1 MFSPIFFFYFYF
13 PHGVFVGKYG
23 LIYKGLRRDK
33 SPIHADRIHVH
44 KSREE
49 EEETQIYIHT
59 TPHPKKIGVSEFFCM

>member
-1 MFSPIFFFYFYF
+1 
-13 PHGVFVGKYG
+13 VGIYG

-49 EEETQIYIHT
+49 EETQIYIQ
-59 TPHPKKIGVSEFFCM
+59 PPPKKYRGFRVFLYVRG

>member
-1 MFSPIFFFYFYF
+1 
-13 PHGVFVGKYG
+13 VGIYG

-49 EEETQIYIHT
+49 ETQIYIHT
-59 TPHPKKIGVSEFFCM
+59 TPKKI